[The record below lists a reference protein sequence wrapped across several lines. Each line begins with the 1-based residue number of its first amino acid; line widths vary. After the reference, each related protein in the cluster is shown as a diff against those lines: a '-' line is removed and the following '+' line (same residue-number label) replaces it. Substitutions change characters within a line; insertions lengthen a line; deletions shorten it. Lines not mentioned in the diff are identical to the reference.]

1 MLALSVMTGAIIM
14 SASRGGVLSL
24 LLGLLCL
31 ALFLRQGQFRAHR
44 RTVLGLSLVAMVGM
58 GPWLGT
64 TSLFQRF
71 KQLTSESPRLLWAG
85 RLPALQAAWEIVQDF
100 PLTGIGYDAFP
111 VVSARYQSVDEVNF
125 RFAHV
130 HNDFLQLLAETGW
143 LGAGL
148 LLGSTLLLMRAI
160 MQKWQ
165 TRSDPFVRIIA
176 AAGLAALVALGA
188 HSLVDFNLH
197 IPANALLFATVLA
210 LTFACAHLPRRGSHA
225 PEGAARQP
233 VPRGRTALVAI
244 LALLITGGLG
254 MSSVRLVVADLLHP
268 QEQVWQTS
276 HWVHRVT
283 PTVERQRLEQ
293 AMQWTPDNPWYWH
306 RLAALERQTARM
318 GQASDDTPEAARQL
332 TIDTLE
338 RAADAYA
345 HALRK
350 QPTDPYTQLD
360 WLNVKLHLMSLQP
373 TAQPP
378 NAAALQKLYRR
389 IASLAPAHA
398 NVQYA
403 LGTAILTAEAD
414 GLTTMS
420 PQPFFRRAIILE
432 SNYIPQI
439 FQVYLRLLPERE
451 ARRRFAGTL
460 PNTAQAHLKAAR
472 ILERSHWQQ
481 AQLHYQTALILSP
494 SEPDMLR
501 AYASALM
508 RQNAY
513 GAARDIWQRLKDQH
527 PDRAEA
533 YLALAKALQHLKDPE
548 GMVRT
553 LQQLVARFPQEA
565 ACQTQLARAYEQQGR
580 LLEAEI
586 TWNTVRDLQPY
597 DAKSYVGLARLYES
611 QKQTVKAIQMMQ

>member
-1 MLALSVMTGAIIM
+1 
-14 SASRGGVLSL
+14 
-24 LLGLLCL
+24 
-31 ALFLRQGQFRAHR
+31 
-44 RTVLGLSLVAMVGM
+44 
-58 GPWLGT
+58 
-64 TSLFQRF
+64 
-71 KQLTSESPRLLWAG
+71 
-85 RLPALQAAWEIVQDF
+85 
-100 PLTGIGYDAFP
+100 
-111 VVSARYQSVDEVNF
+111 
-125 RFAHV
+125 
-130 HNDFLQLLAETGW
+130 
-143 LGAGL
+143 
-148 LLGSTLLLMRAI
+148 
-160 MQKWQ
+160 
-165 TRSDPFVRIIA
+165 
-176 AAGLAALVALGA
+176 
-188 HSLVDFNLH
+188 
-197 IPANALLFATVLA
+197 
-210 LTFACAHLPRRGSHA
+210 
-225 PEGAARQP
+225 
-233 VPRGRTALVAI
+233 
-244 LALLITGGLG
+244 
-254 MSSVRLVVADLLHP
+254 
-268 QEQVWQTS
+268 
-276 HWVHRVT
+276 
-283 PTVERQRLEQ
+283 
-293 AMQWTPDNPWYWH
+293 MQWTPDNPWYWR
-306 RLAALERQTARM
+306 RLAALERQAARM

-350 QPTDPYTQLD
+350 QPTAPYTQLD

-565 ACQTQLARAYEQQGR
+565 AYQTQLARAYEQQGR

-611 QKQTVKAIQMMQ
+611 QKQTVKAIQMMQRAVSLAPDDANYQQTLAHLYEQSGNRDQAVKICQHLAARRMNDPHTLYKLGTYAEQQGHLTRAVSYYRRALRLSPGNTGFRQALELALQQAAK